1 MSSLLHYNPVSRC
14 GTILEKTSFF
24 VVMEKAAL
32 FDESTSLKGE
42 LKKSVSVQN
51 IALFC

>member
-1 MSSLLHYNPVSRC
+1 
-14 GTILEKTSFF
+14 
-24 VVMEKAAL
+24 MEKAAR

>member
-1 MSSLLHYNPVSRC
+1 MYSLLHYNPVSRC
-14 GTILEKTSFF
+14 GTNLEKNSCF
-24 VVMEKAAL
+24 VVMEKAAR